1 MQISLCFVMPSV
13 SDGFSFYIAVWKNQ
27 IFYPYTLV
35 ADNFIVRRYMGIMSQ
50 HVFVFFFVKIVEKS
64 KIPV

>member
-27 IFYPYTLV
+27 IF
-35 ADNFIVRRYMGIMSQ
+35 I
-50 HVFVFFFVKIVEKS
+50 H
-64 KIPV
+64 IPLLLTIL